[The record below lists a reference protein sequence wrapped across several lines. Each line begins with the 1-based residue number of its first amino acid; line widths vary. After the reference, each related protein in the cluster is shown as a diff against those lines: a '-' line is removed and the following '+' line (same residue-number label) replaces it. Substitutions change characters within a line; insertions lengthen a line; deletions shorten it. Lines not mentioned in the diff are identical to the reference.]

1 MFWRSS
7 QMHSQRSRATSRVLV
22 AALFVAGVA
31 MLMTLTA
38 GGAQACPPGKAAS
51 GSVSVVH
58 KVKYAVATKWV
69 TSAPTLAKDL
79 SQVGGQCCGGG
90 CHSHSVGCASG
101 CCSAC
106 SAAIHA
112 ADSGLVLLDG
122 SAIHILARQ
131 SEMILN
137 RPPPDFRPPR
147 TAA

>member
-1 MFWRSS
+1 MFWRSKPMQS
-7 QMHSQRSRATSRVLV
+7 QASRAMSHVLV
-22 AALFVAGVA
+22 ATLFVAGLA

-38 GGAQACPPGKAAS
+38 GEAQACPPGKEAS

-58 KVKYAVATKWV
+58 KAKHAVATKSV

-90 CHSHSVGCASG
+90 SHSHGVGCASG

-106 SAAIHA
+106 SAAIDA
-112 ADSGLVLLDG
+112 ASSGLVLLDG
-122 SAIHILARQ
+122 SISHVLPQQ
-131 SEMILN
+131 SGMIST

-147 TAA
+147 IIA